1 MSIRKRLTLI
11 LLSMLV
17 LTCFLALVKGYQKSI
32 HHGENLLDDELK
44 IVAGVLIEQP
54 LFITDLSPKLST
66 ESTQLLYQIWHDDK
80 LLSGSAWLTQAK
92 SYFNEDGFQTANIA
106 GQRMRVFV
114 LNKQLRRV
122 VVAEPMSKRFELAE
136 AVILSA
142 MLPMLW
148 AVPFL
153 AVFVSFFIKYALA
166 PLTRLSKQLA
176 QRQAND
182 FTPINWQV
190 TDEEIKPVIN
200 RLNDLFKRV
209 ETAYLRE
216 RFFASDAAHELRTPL
231 SSLKI
236 NVHNLANKQGGAMQE
251 NDQQNTNQ
259 ELQAMTQGINRL
271 SNIVEQMLILGRTQP
286 EQWQEQFSEQ
296 SLLTISQQAVS
307 EQYEKIESK
316 NHFISL
322 EGNDFSINGDEFT
335 LTTLISNLLSNAI
348 KYTPQNGEIKIKL
361 SQQYGVDSWQI
372 EDSGPGMTEAQKARI
387 FNRFYRVDGDQHP
400 SGEQGAG
407 LGMAIVQHII
417 AIYSAKI
424 NLTNSVLGGL
434 AVHVTFTGA
443 KRD

>member
-11 LLSMLV
+11 LLSMMV
-17 LTCFLALVKGYQKSI
+17 LTCFLALVKGYQKSMN
-32 HHGENLLDDELK
+32 HGESLLDDELK

-54 LFITDLSPKLST
+54 LALST
-66 ESTQLLYQIWHDDK
+66 NVVQVSNNSAQLLYQIWQNNS
-80 LLSGSAWLTQAK
+80 LLSGSSSLTNNQI
-92 SYFNEDGFQTANIA
+92 SFSEGFQTANVA

-114 LNKQLRRV
+114 MSKNTRKV
-122 VVAEPMSKRFELAE
+122 IVAEPMAKRFELAE

-148 AVPFL
+148 AVPLL
-153 AVFVSFFIKYALA
+153 AIFISFFVKYALA

-176 QRQAND
+176 SRQAND

-236 NVHNLANKQGGAMQE
+236 NVHNLANKQS
-251 NDQQNTNQ
+251 NSQNHQ
-259 ELQAMTQGINRL
+259 ELQAMSQGINRL

-286 EQWQEQFSEQ
+286 EQWQRQFSEQ
-296 SLLTISQQAVS
+296 SLLTITQQVVS
-307 EQYEKIESK
+307 EQYNKIDEK
-316 NHFISL
+316 NQTISL
-322 EGNDFSINGDEFT
+322 EGDDFIINGDEFT
-335 LTTLISNLLSNAI
+335 LTTLITNLLSNAI
-348 KYTPQNGEIKIKL
+348 KYTPDKGQIIIKL
-361 SQQYGVDSWQI
+361 VSSNNGYSWQI
-372 EDSGPGMTEAQKARI
+372 DDSGAGMTEEQKERI
-387 FNRFYRVDGDQHP
+387 FNRFYRVGGDQHP

-417 AIYSAKI
+417 AIYGASIHLA
-424 NLTNSVLGGL
+424 NSPLGGL
-434 AVHVTFTGA
+434 TVKVTFTGV
-443 KRD
+443 KSD

>member
-11 LLSMLV
+11 LLSMMV
-17 LTCFLALVKGYQKSI
+17 LTCFLALVKGYQKSM
-32 HHGENLLDDELK
+32 HHGENLLDNELK

-54 LFITDLSPKLST
+54 LALTTNAAQVSSN
-66 ESTQLLYQIWHDDK
+66 SAQLLYQIWHNNR
-80 LLSGSAWLTQAK
+80 LLSGSSSL
-92 SYFNEDGFQTANIA
+92 SNNCVNFSEGLQTANLA

-114 LNKQLRRV
+114 MRKNTRKV
-122 VVAEPMSKRFELAE
+122 IVAEPMAKRFELAE

-148 AVPFL
+148 AVPLL
-153 AVFVSFFIKYALA
+153 AIFISFFVKYALA
-166 PLTRLSKQLA
+166 PLTRLSRQLA
-176 QRQAND
+176 SRQAND

-236 NVHNLANKQGGAMQE
+236 NVHNLANKQS
-251 NDQQNTNQ
+251 NSQNNQ
-259 ELQAMTQGINRL
+259 ELKAMSQGINRL

-286 EQWQEQFSEQ
+286 EQWQKQFSEQ
-296 SLLTISQQAVS
+296 SLLTITQQAVS
-307 EQYEKIESK
+307 EQYDKIDEK
-316 NHFISL
+316 NQTISL
-322 EGNDFSINGDEFT
+322 EGNDFVINGDEFT

-348 KYTPQNGEIKIKL
+348 KYTPNDGQIIIKL
-361 SQQYGVDSWQI
+361 ASSNNDYSWQI
-372 EDSGPGMTEAQKARI
+372 DDSGSGMTEEQKDRI
-387 FNRFYRVDGDQHP
+387 FNRFYRVGGDQHP

-417 AIYSAKI
+417 AIYDANI
-424 NLTNSVLGGL
+424 HLANSHLGGL
-434 AVHVTFTGA
+434 TVKITFTGV
-443 KRD
+443 KSD